1 MKDKINCGSA
11 CVNYI
16 LNQLKLPIKNVQND
30 MVWTSELAVSLK
42 NNGIN
47 NLEVLF
53 FNSSLYNGYK
63 TDYKR
68 DFIGFNLLDDLIGH
82 NIKLSE
88 RRLTVKELEKEIIN
102 NKYIILCV
110 ESKKFNKDKKMTAG
124 HFSFINSLENNLVN
138 IVNPIK
144 EKYETKKV
152 TKVFLIN
159 CCKHYGSWRIL
170 IRG

>member
-1 MKDKINCGSA
+1 M
-11 CVNYI
+11 
-16 LNQLKLPIKNVQND
+16 
-30 MVWTSELAVSLK
+30 
-42 NNGIN
+42 
-47 NLEVLF
+47 
-53 FNSSLYNGYK
+53 
-63 TDYKR
+63 
-68 DFIGFNLLDDLIGH
+68 DDLIGH

-110 ESKKFNKDKKMTAG
+110 ESKKFNKDKKMTGG
-124 HFSFINSLENNLVN
+124 HFIVINSLENNLVN